1 MRKIGDEMQFNIK
14 RSLLL
19 EGIQKT
25 LGIVER
31 KTTTPI
37 LNNILVKTEG
47 DRIKIAATDREIG
60 LVSYYDAEII
70 SDGIITLSAR
80 KTFEMIREI
89 QGDIISFKKGEN
101 NWVNITCEKIAYN
114 IPGIS
119 GDDFPEAD
127 VLGDEEITFFK
138 VKSNMIGE
146 MIDKTFFAM
155 SKEEMRSHLNGA
167 FLETEKKDKGYWM
180 RMVTTDGHRLS
191 LVIFYEE
198 DGEFI
203 DISGGI
209 IIPRKGISEVK
220 KLVDNGSEY
229 IEVGVKK
236 GKCVFKKDDT
246 ILRISLVDSEYPEY
260 KKVMPT
266 DKGITV
272 QLDREQFLHSLKRMS
287 VISSEKY
294 SGVKIK
300 IMENKMILNS
310 TNPDVGEANEEIE
323 ISYKGEEIE
332 IVYNVSYL
340 IDAVQVISGDSILF
354 DIRPGLRPGVISE
367 VGNDRYICVV
377 MPLKM

>member
-1 MRKIGDEMQFNIK
+1 VRKIGDEMQFNIK

-127 VLGDEEITFFK
+127 VLG
-138 VKSNMIGE
+138 
-146 MIDKTFFAM
+146 
-155 SKEEMRSHLNGA
+155 
-167 FLETEKKDKGYWM
+167 EK
-180 RMVTTDGHRLS
+180 R
-191 LVIFYEE
+191 
-198 DGEFI
+198 
-203 DISGGI
+203 
-209 IIPRKGISEVK
+209 
-220 KLVDNGSEY
+220 
-229 IEVGVKK
+229 
-236 GKCVFKKDDT
+236 
-246 ILRISLVDSEYPEY
+246 
-260 KKVMPT
+260 
-266 DKGITV
+266 
-272 QLDREQFLHSLKRMS
+272 
-287 VISSEKY
+287 
-294 SGVKIK
+294 
-300 IMENKMILNS
+300 
-310 TNPDVGEANEEIE
+310 
-323 ISYKGEEIE
+323 
-332 IVYNVSYL
+332 
-340 IDAVQVISGDSILF
+340 
-354 DIRPGLRPGVISE
+354 
-367 VGNDRYICVV
+367 
-377 MPLKM
+377 

>member
-1 MRKIGDEMQFNIK
+1 MQFNIK

-37 LNNILVKTEG
+37 LNNILIKTEG

-70 SDGIITLSAR
+70 YDGVITLSAR

-89 QGDIISFKKGEN
+89 QGEFISFKKGEN
-101 NWVNITCEKIAYN
+101 NWVNITCGKIVYN

-119 GDDFPEAD
+119 ADDFPEAD

-146 MIDKTFFAM
+146 MIEKTSFAM

-180 RMVTTDGHRLS
+180 RMVATDGHRLS
-191 LVIFYEE
+191 LVNFHEE
-198 DGEFI
+198 DGEFV
-203 DISGGI
+203 DMSGGI

-220 KLVDNGSEY
+220 KLVDNGSEH

-294 SGVKIK
+294 NGVKIK
-300 IMENKMILNS
+300 IMDDTMLFNS
-310 TNPDVGEANEEIE
+310 TNPDVGEANEEID
-323 ISYKGEEIE
+323 ISYKGENIE
-332 IVYNVSYL
+332 MVYNVSYL

-367 VGNDRYICVV
+367 AGNDRYICIV

>member
-1 MRKIGDEMQFNIK
+1 MQFNIK
-14 RSLLL
+14 RLSFL

-37 LNNILVKTEG
+37 LNNILIKTEK

-60 LVSYYDAEII
+60 LVSYYDAEIV
-70 SDGIITLSAR
+70 SDGVITLSAR

-89 QGDIISFKKGEN
+89 QGDVISFKKGEN
-101 NWVNITCEKIAYN
+101 NWVNITSGKVIYN

-119 GDDFPEAD
+119 ADDFPEVE
-127 VLGDEEITFFK
+127 VLGDEGMTFFK
-138 VKSNMIGE
+138 VKSDMIGE
-146 MIDKTFFAM
+146 MIEKTFFAM

-167 FLETEKKDKGYWM
+167 FLETENKDKGYWM

-191 LVIFYEE
+191 LVNFHEE

-209 IIPRKGISEVK
+209 IIPRKGISEIK
-220 KLVDNGSEY
+220 KLVDDGSEY
-229 IEVGVKK
+229 IDVGIKK
-236 GKCVFKKDDT
+236 GKCVLKKDDT

-266 DKGITV
+266 DKGILI

-287 VISSEKY
+287 VMSNEKY
-294 SGVKIK
+294 SGVKVR

-310 TNPDVGEANEEIE
+310 TNPDIGEANEEID

-332 IVYNVSYL
+332 VVYNVGYL

-354 DIRPGLRPGVISE
+354 NMRSGLRPGVISE
-367 VGNDRYICVV
+367 AGNDDYICII

>member
-1 MRKIGDEMQFNIK
+1 MQFNIK
-14 RSLLL
+14 RLLFL

-37 LNNILVKTEG
+37 LNNVLIKTEEG
-47 DRIKIAATDREIG
+47 KIKVAATDREIG

-70 SDGIITLSAR
+70 SDGVITLSAR

-101 NWVNITCEKIAYN
+101 NWVNITCGKVIYN

-119 GDDFPEAD
+119 ADDFPEVE
-127 VLGDEEITFFK
+127 VLGDEGMTFFK
-138 VKSNMIGE
+138 VKSDMIGE

-167 FLETEKKDKGYWM
+167 FLETEKKVKGYLM

-191 LVIFYEE
+191 LVTFNEE
-198 DGEFI
+198 DGDFI

-209 IIPRKGISEVK
+209 ILPRKGISEVK

-236 GKCVFKKDDT
+236 GKCVLKKDDT
-246 ILRISLVDSEYPEY
+246 VLRISLVDSEYPEY

-266 DKGITV
+266 DKGNSV
-272 QLDREQFLHSLKRMS
+272 QLDKEQFLHSLRRMS
-287 VISSEKY
+287 VMSSEKY
-294 SGVKIK
+294 SGVKIRV
-300 IMENKMILNS
+300 IENKMILNS
-310 TNPDVGEANEEIE
+310 TNPDIGEANEEID

-332 IVYNVSYL
+332 VVYNVGYL
-340 IDAVQVISGDSILF
+340 IDAVQVIGGDRILF
-354 DIRPGLRPGVISE
+354 DMRPGLRPGVISE
-367 VGNDRYICVV
+367 AGNEGYLCII